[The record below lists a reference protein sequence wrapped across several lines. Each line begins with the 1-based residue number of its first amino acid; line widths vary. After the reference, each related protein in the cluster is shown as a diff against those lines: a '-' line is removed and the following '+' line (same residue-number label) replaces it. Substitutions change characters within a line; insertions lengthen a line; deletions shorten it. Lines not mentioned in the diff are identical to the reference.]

1 VKLLVAADPDTL
13 SGKGRKARDYG
24 IPVITEDAF
33 AGMLDRGI
41 RTGSRN

>member
-1 VKLLVAADPDTL
+1 VTKKVKLLVAADPDTL

-33 AGMLDRGI
+33 AGMLKELK
-41 RTGSRN
+41 